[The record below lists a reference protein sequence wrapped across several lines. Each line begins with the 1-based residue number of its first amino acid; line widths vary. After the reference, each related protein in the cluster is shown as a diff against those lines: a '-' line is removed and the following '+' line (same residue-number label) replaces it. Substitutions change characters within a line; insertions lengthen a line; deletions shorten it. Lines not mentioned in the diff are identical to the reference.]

1 MLSQKQTIPQTSLFP
16 NYAYWKHVMEW
27 GGMAQNTVYYSWRA
41 FYKMHKYQHKLNVW
55 VCMQEYSLML
65 IMFKAGGPLGKKW
78 LSGLEV
84 MQRRSSTLNEL
95 DWAQ

>member
-1 MLSQKQTIPQTSLFP
+1 
-16 NYAYWKHVMEW
+16 
-27 GGMAQNTVYYSWRA
+27 
-41 FYKMHKYQHKLNVW
+41 
-55 VCMQEYSLML
+55 MQECSLML
-65 IMFKAGGPLGKKW
+65 ILFKAGGPLGEKQ